1 MTATATVEQET
12 ATQFISMFLASY
24 GLPFQ
29 ILSPTPY
36 PGKIGLRLDPED
48 QYCLVDAVRF
58 CDWVRQRHPSLEQ
71 LRAALDK
78 KRRIKYGREGK

>member
-1 MTATATVEQET
+1 MTAPATVEQET

-24 GLPFQ
+24 DLPFQ

-48 QYCLVDAVRF
+48 QYCLVHAVSF
-58 CDWVRQRHPSLEQ
+58 LAWMNEKFPSLDR
-71 LRAALDK
+71 LRAALNK
-78 KRRIKYGREGK
+78 KRRMNHKREGK

>member
-1 MTATATVEQET
+1 MTAPATVEQET

-24 GLPFQ
+24 DLPFQ

-58 CDWVRQRHPSLEQ
+58 ATGSGNAIRPWNNSGPPSI
-71 LRAALDK
+71 RNA
-78 KRRIKYGREGK
+78 R

>member
-1 MTATATVEQET
+1 MTASANIEQET

-58 CDWVRQRHPSLEQ
+58 CDWVQQRRPSLDR
-71 LRAALDK
+71 LRDALDK
-78 KRRIKYGREGK
+78 KRRMKHGREGK

>member
-1 MTATATVEQET
+1 MTSPTVEQET

-24 GLPFQ
+24 DLPFQ

-36 PGKIGLRLDPED
+36 PGKIGVRLNPEER
-48 QYCLVDAVRF
+48 YCLVDAVRF
-58 CDWVRQRHPSLEQ
+58 CDWIRQRRPSLDG

-78 KRRIKYGREGK
+78 KRQLNRGREVK

>member
-12 ATQFISMFLASY
+12 ATQFISMFLVSY

-58 CDWVRQRHPSLEQ
+58 CDWVRQRHPSMGQ

-78 KRRIKYGREGK
+78 KRRMNHKRGGK

>member
-1 MTATATVEQET
+1 MTAPATVEQET

-24 GLPFQ
+24 DLPFQ

-58 CDWVRQRHPSLEQ
+58 WAWMNEKFPSLDR
-71 LRAALDK
+71 LRAALNK
-78 KRRIKYGREGK
+78 KRRMNHKREGK